1 VVLPG
6 TVLVV
11 FVSNTVFVFT
21 LLLVIG
27 LVAFATLAYYLR
39 TGLLVGMTLNMT
51 AMVTILHGL
60 YAVHYSSAALIFPL
74 LLCIVSGVLLPA
86 SMLAYRG
93 PLTTLTGPKVNVP
106 TRETPVGSIKRE
118 SHNEHVEKQQRS
130 NGQQSNLQSD

>member
-1 VVLPG
+1 MVVLPG

-39 TGLLVGMTLNMT
+39 TGLLVGMTWNMT

-60 YAVHYSSAALIFPL
+60 YAVHYSSAALIFP
-74 LLCIVSGVLLPA
+74 PA